1 MATKETTKAPK
12 TDDILDE
19 LDGLDEPLDASDR
32 TSDSSGPMTPMLL
45 IAQPNATVEALEDN
59 PGKFYMENSDGE
71 FDLWDE
77 VTLVVLEARPHQKR
91 KEEGTVVCRSWDG
104 KTSTDGQDC
113 KSCQYHQFKPNS
125 QIPKDSRCRG
135 YRYLLCCWADGD
147 EAEPFFWQIGS
158 SGIAAWNDVRMR
170 LEKKRI
176 PVFGVALT
184 FGTEMKKHDVGKS
197 FIPKLARAK
206 MLSEK
211 QRAKYREL
219 RLEEMRRYEP
229 QSSSSGTPGH
239 DVDSDPFA
247 DE

>member
-1 MATKETTKAPK
+1 MATQKEKEKTKA
-12 TDDILDE
+12 DILDE
-19 LDGLDEPLDASDR
+19 LDELDEPLDSSDR

-45 IAQPNATVEALEDN
+45 IAQPNSTLDALEDH
-59 PGKFYMENSDGE
+59 PGEFYMENGDGE
-71 FDLWDE
+71 FDLWEE

-91 KEEGTVVCRSWDG
+91 KEEGLVVCRSWDG
-104 KTSTDGQDC
+104 RASTDGQDC

-135 YRYLLCCWADGD
+135 YRYLLCCWADQAD
-147 EAEPFFWQIGS
+147 DAEPFFWQIGS
-158 SGIAAWNDVRMR
+158 SGIAAWNDVRMK

-176 PVFGVALT
+176 PVFGVAFT
-184 FGTEMKKHDVGKS
+184 FGTELKKHDVGKS
-197 FIPKLARAK
+197 YIPKLVRAK

-211 QRAKYREL
+211 QRAHYREL
-219 RLEEMRRYEP
+219 RFEQMRRYEQ
-229 QSSSSGTPGH
+229 QSSSSGTAGH